1 MKKQNLILS
10 AALVAVFSAS
20 TAFAEAEV
28 TGKIV
33 HESAS
38 FTDSGTTIGAASSH
52 GTDVFKSETAARIF
66 IDGEASDNATYHV
79 ELQGF
84 NDGQANGDYRNNENY
99 TQRDALREAYVD
111 TELNGFSI
119 RAGKQQ
125 VVWGTADG
133 MKLLDAIN
141 PTDYSE
147 MAQNQMEDSRIP
159 VWMINAETTLP
170 NGGDM
175 QMIIAEGKSSHFA
188 GMGNESTTAIGATPN
203 YTSRDTGAEAF
214 VEHTNSD
221 RGHAFI
227 MKGADTITGFSNG
240 FLNVAPALGAVAQ
253 KFDQGAVGDS
263 VGAEAA
269 GAGNT
274 NYWSLAG
281 YTKATVNDFAIG
293 LDIAGG
299 GNSSKNQSHGFTS
312 FCNQGATSASSEDT
326 DAQCLSTIANTNT
339 APGGHEGAGRNEQNL
354 LTSTISAD
362 EWEASKT
369 NATSMFS
376 YMHDATFATF
386 DAFVNMKSKYV
397 VDHNSDPTFGWRF
410 KDSTKDGVN
419 WSFNVTHGNDTNPYI
434 DMEWQNAAGALLTES
449 VGTATADSRRQ
460 VSSATYET
468 TYYTNYLRLA
478 GTTATVSDVGGK
490 FSAGLNSVGATA
502 ASSIAMDATEVAH
515 LVLTEKLNSIT
526 QIGGS
531 FDMAIETAALGP
543 VVIRGEALYQKD
555 VMSPIITRE
564 STDGIDLAHG
574 FLVSSVK
581 MIPGDRF
588 KYVLGAD
595 ITAMTNMMVS
605 AQFIQD
611 RNLDYVDSGS
621 YGSSNADDAS
631 TSGTNWKYTA
641 DMATMSLTNNLN
653 KAEENKEFY
662 SLFLSKP
669 FGASGEHRWN
679 NIFMFEENDGN
690 WNRFDVEFSIDDDTQ
705 ATVEWNKYWGD
716 TNTQF
721 GQLEASSNI
730 QAGIKYSF

>member
-38 FTDSGTTIGAASSH
+38 FTDSGTTIGAASAH
-52 GTDVFKSETAARIF
+52 GTDVFKSETSARIF
-66 IDGEASDNATYHV
+66 IDGEASENATYHV

-99 TQRDALREAYVD
+99 TQRDVLREAYVD

-170 NGGDM
+170 AGGDM
-175 QMIIAEGKSSHFA
+175 QLIIAEGKSSHFA
-188 GMGNESTTAIGATPN
+188 GMGNESTTAIGATPSYN
-203 YTSRDTGAEAF
+203 PASVEGFT
-214 VEHTNSD
+214 EHTNGD

-227 MKGADTITGFSNG
+227 MKGADTITGFANG

-253 KFDQGAVGDS
+253 KFDQGAVTELNNGEVLDG
-263 VGAEAA
+263 VA
-269 GAGNT
+269 GQ
-274 NYWSLAG
+274 YVSLGG
-281 YTKATVNDFAIG
+281 YTMATVNDFAIG
-293 LDIAGG
+293 LNIAGG
-299 GNSSKNQSHGFTS
+299 GYSSKNQSKTFAS
-312 FCNQGATSASSEDT
+312 FCAPGASSGSAT
-326 DAQCLSTIANTNT
+326 VTGVQCLSTIANTAA
-339 APGGHEGAGRNEQNL
+339 APSTHQGAGRNEQNL
-354 LTSTISAD
+354 IASTVNAD
-362 EWEASKT
+362 EWEASKA
-369 NATSMFS
+369 NGTSMFS
-376 YMHDATFATF
+376 YMHDTTFATF

-397 VDHNSDPTFGWRF
+397 VDHNSDPTLGWRF
-410 KDSTKDGVN
+410 KDATDDGLN
-419 WSFNVTHGNDTNPYI
+419 WSFNITHGNDTNPYV
-434 DMEWQNAAGALLTES
+434 DMEWQNSAGALLTET
-449 VGTATADSRRQ
+449 VTTATADSRRQ
-460 VSSATYET
+460 VASATYEA
-468 TYYTNYLRLA
+468 TYYTNQLRVA
-478 GTTATVSDVGGK
+478 GGTVNAVGGK
-490 FSAGLNSVGATA
+490 AFLAGAATGAT
-502 ASSIAMDATEVAH
+502 SNAMATTDVAH
-515 LVLTEKLNSIT
+515 LVMTEKLNPIT

-531 FDMAIETAALGP
+531 FDMAVETASLGP
-543 VVIRGEALYQKD
+543 VVFRGEALYQKD
-555 VMSPIITRE
+555 VMSPVITRE
-564 STDGIDLAHG
+564 STNGVDLAHG

-581 MIPGDRF
+581 MVPGDRF

-631 TSGTNWKYTA
+631 TSGTDWKYTA

-679 NIFMFEENDGN
+679 NIYMFEENDGN
-690 WNRFDVEFSIDDDTQ
+690 WNRFDVEFSINDDTQ

-716 TNTQF
+716 ANTQF
-721 GQLEASSNI
+721 GQLEAASNI

>member
-1 MKKQNLILS
+1 MKKTNITLS
-10 AALVAVFSAS
+10 IALAAVFSAS

-52 GTDVFKSETAARIF
+52 GSDVFKTETAARIY
-66 IDGEASDNATYHV
+66 IDGEADALSDGATYHV
-79 ELQGF
+79 EVQAF
-84 NDGQANGDYRNNENY
+84 TDSQANGDFKSNESY

-111 TELNGFSI
+111 MQKGDWSI

-170 NGGDM
+170 GGGDM
-175 QMIIAEGKSSHFA
+175 QMIVAEGKSSHFA
-188 GMGNESTTAIGATPN
+188 GMGNKSTTAIGATPQF
-203 YTSRDTGAEAF
+203 TSRDTGMEAF
-214 VEHTNSD
+214 TEHSNSD
-221 RGHAFI
+221 RGQAFI

-253 KFDQGAVGDS
+253 KFDQGAVTELDGGEVLDG
-263 VGAEAA
+263 VA
-269 GAGNT
+269 GQ
-274 NYWSLAG
+274 YVSLAG

-293 LDIAGG
+293 LNIAGG
-299 GNSSKNQSHGFTS
+299 GYSSKNQSKTFAS
-312 FCNQGATSASSEDT
+312 FCAPGASSGAAT
-326 DAQCLSTIANTNT
+326 VTGVQCLSTVANTNQ
-339 APGGHEGAGRNEQNL
+339 APSGHEGAGRNEQNL
-354 LTSTISAD
+354 IAATISAD
-362 EWEASKT
+362 EWEASKA
-369 NATSMFS
+369 NATSVFS
-376 YMHDATFATF
+376 YMHDTTFATF

-397 VDHNSDPTFGWRF
+397 VDHSSNPTVGWRL
-410 KDSTKDGVN
+410 KDSTKDGMN
-419 WSFNVTHGNDTNPYI
+419 WSFNVTHGSDTNPYV
-434 DMEWQNAAGALLTES
+434 DMEWQNSAGALLTET
-449 VGTATADSRRQ
+449 VTTATADSRRQ
-460 VSSATYET
+460 VASATYEA
-468 TYYTNYLRLA
+468 TYYTNQLRIA
-478 GTTATVSDVGGK
+478 GGTSNNVGGK
-490 FSAGLNSVGATA
+490 AFLAGAATGATTK
-502 ASSIAMDATEVAH
+502 AMATTDVAY
-515 LVLTEKLNSIT
+515 LVMTEKLNPIT

-531 FDMAIETAALGP
+531 FDTAIETSAFGP

-555 VMSPIITRE
+555 VMSPVVTRE
-564 STDGIDLAHG
+564 STDGKDLAHG
-574 FLVSSVK
+574 FLVSSVQ
-581 MIPGDRF
+581 MVPGDRF

-605 AQFIQD
+605 VQFIQD
-611 RNLDYVDSGS
+611 MNLDYVDSGS

-631 TSGTNWKYTA
+631 TSGVDWKYTA

-716 TNTQF
+716 ENTQF
-721 GQLEASSNI
+721 GQLAASSNI
-730 QAGIKYSF
+730 QVGVKYSF

>member
-10 AALVAVFSAS
+10 AALAVVFSAS

-38 FTDSGTTIGAASSH
+38 FTDSGTTIGAASAH
-52 GTDVFKSETAARIF
+52 GEDVFKSETSARIF
-66 IDGEASDNATYHV
+66 VDGDVSDNATFHV

-84 NDGQANGDYRNNENY
+84 NDSEATGDFRNNENY
-99 TQRDALREAYVD
+99 TQRDVLREAYID
-111 TELNGFSI
+111 TETNGVSI

-170 NGGDM
+170 AGGDM
-175 QMIIAEGKSSHFA
+175 QLIIAEGKSSHFA
-188 GMGNESTTAIGATPN
+188 GMGNDSTTAIGATPSYN
-203 YTSRDTGAEAF
+203 PASVEGFT
-214 VEHTNSD
+214 EHTNGD

-227 MKGADTITGFSNG
+227 MKGADTITGFANG

-253 KFDQGAVGDS
+253 KFDQGAVTELNNGEVLDG
-263 VGAEAA
+263 VA
-269 GAGNT
+269 GQ
-274 NYWSLAG
+274 YVSLGG
-281 YTKATVNDFAIG
+281 YTMATVNDFAIG
-293 LDIAGG
+293 LNIAGG
-299 GNSSKNQSHGFTS
+299 GYSSKNQSKTFAS
-312 FCNQGATSASSEDT
+312 FCAPGASSGSAT
-326 DAQCLSTIANTNT
+326 VTGVQCLSTIANTAA
-339 APGGHEGAGRNEQNL
+339 APSTHQGAGRNEQNL
-354 LTSTISAD
+354 IASTVNAD
-362 EWEASKT
+362 EWEASKA
-369 NATSMFS
+369 NGTSMFS
-376 YMHDATFATF
+376 YMHDTTFATF

-397 VDHNSDPTFGWRF
+397 VDHNSDPTLGWRF
-410 KDSTKDGVN
+410 KDATDDGLN
-419 WSFNVTHGNDTNPYI
+419 WSFNITHGNDTNPYV
-434 DMEWQNAAGALLTES
+434 DMEWQNSAGALLTET
-449 VGTATADSRRQ
+449 VTTATADSRRQ
-460 VSSATYET
+460 VASATYEA
-468 TYYTNYLRLA
+468 TYYTNQLRVA
-478 GTTATVSDVGGK
+478 GGTVNAVGGK
-490 FSAGLNSVGATA
+490 AFLAGAATGAT
-502 ASSIAMDATEVAH
+502 SNAMATTDVAH
-515 LVLTEKLNSIT
+515 LVMTEKLNPIT

-531 FDMAIETAALGP
+531 FDMAVETASLGP
-543 VVIRGEALYQKD
+543 VVFRGEALYQKD
-555 VMSPIITRE
+555 VMSPVITRE
-564 STDGIDLAHG
+564 STNGVDLAHG

-581 MIPGDRF
+581 MVPGDRF

-631 TSGTNWKYTA
+631 TSGTDWKYTA

-679 NIFMFEENDGN
+679 NIYMFEENDGN
-690 WNRFDVEFSIDDDTQ
+690 WNRFDVEFSINDDTQ

-716 TNTQF
+716 ANTQF
-721 GQLEASSNI
+721 GQLEAASNI

>member
-38 FTDSGTTIGAASSH
+38 FTDSGTTIGAASAH
-52 GTDVFKSETAARIF
+52 GTDVFKSETSARIF
-66 IDGEASDNATYHV
+66 IDGEASENATYHV

-99 TQRDALREAYVD
+99 TQRDVLREAYVD

-170 NGGDM
+170 AGGDM
-175 QMIIAEGKSSHFA
+175 QLIIAEGKSSHFA
-188 GMGNESTTAIGATPN
+188 GMGNDSTTAIGATPSYN
-203 YTSRDTGAEAF
+203 PASVEGFT
-214 VEHTNSD
+214 EHTNGD

-227 MKGADTITGFSNG
+227 MKGADTITGFANG

-253 KFDQGAVGDS
+253 KFDQGAVTELNNGEVLDG
-263 VGAEAA
+263 VA
-269 GAGNT
+269 GQ
-274 NYWSLAG
+274 YVSLGG
-281 YTKATVNDFAIG
+281 YTMATVNDFAIG
-293 LDIAGG
+293 LNIAGG
-299 GNSSKNQSHGFTS
+299 GYSSKNQSKTFAS
-312 FCNQGATSASSEDT
+312 FCAPGASSGSAT
-326 DAQCLSTIANTNT
+326 VTGVQCLSTIANTAA
-339 APGGHEGAGRNEQNL
+339 APSTHQGAGRNEQNL
-354 LTSTISAD
+354 IASTVNAD
-362 EWEASKT
+362 EWEASKA
-369 NATSMFS
+369 NGTSMFS
-376 YMHDATFATF
+376 YMHDTTFATF

-397 VDHNSDPTFGWRF
+397 VDHNSDPTLGWRF
-410 KDSTKDGVN
+410 KDATDDGLN
-419 WSFNVTHGNDTNPYI
+419 WSFNITHGNDTNPYV
-434 DMEWQNAAGALLTES
+434 DMEWQNSAGALLTET
-449 VGTATADSRRQ
+449 VTTATADSRRQ
-460 VSSATYET
+460 VASATYEA
-468 TYYTNYLRLA
+468 TYYTNQLRVA
-478 GTTATVSDVGGK
+478 GGTVNAVGGK
-490 FSAGLNSVGATA
+490 AFLAGAATGAT
-502 ASSIAMDATEVAH
+502 SNAMATTDVAH
-515 LVLTEKLNSIT
+515 LVMTEKLNPIT

-531 FDMAIETAALGP
+531 FDMAVETASLGP
-543 VVIRGEALYQKD
+543 VVFRGEALYQKD
-555 VMSPIITRE
+555 VMSPVITRE
-564 STDGIDLAHG
+564 STNGVDLAHG

-581 MIPGDRF
+581 MVPGDRF

-631 TSGTNWKYTA
+631 TSGTDWKYTA

-679 NIFMFEENDGN
+679 NIYMFEENDGN
-690 WNRFDVEFSIDDDTQ
+690 WNRFDVEFSINDDTQ

-716 TNTQF
+716 ANTQF
-721 GQLEASSNI
+721 GQLEAASNI

>member
-1 MKKQNLILS
+1 MKKTNITLS
-10 AALVAVFSAS
+10 IALAAVFSAS

-33 HESAS
+33 HESAK
-38 FTDSGTTIGAASSH
+38 FTTSGTTIGAA
-52 GTDVFKSETAARIF
+52 TAQDKEYFKQETSARIF
-66 IDGEASDNATYHV
+66 IDGEASENATYHV

-99 TQRDALREAYVD
+99 TQRDVLREAYVD

-170 NGGDM
+170 AGGDM
-175 QMIIAEGKSSHFA
+175 QLIIAEGKSSHFA
-188 GMGNESTTAIGATPN
+188 GMGNDSTTAIGATPSYN
-203 YTSRDTGAEAF
+203 PASVEGFT
-214 VEHTNSD
+214 EHTNGD

-227 MKGADTITGFSNG
+227 MKGADTITGFANG

-253 KFDQGAVGDS
+253 KFDQGAVTELNNGEVLDG
-263 VGAEAA
+263 VA
-269 GAGNT
+269 GQ
-274 NYWSLAG
+274 YVSLGG
-281 YTKATVNDFAIG
+281 YTMATVNDFAIG
-293 LDIAGG
+293 LNIAGG
-299 GNSSKNQSHGFTS
+299 GYSSKNQSKTFAS
-312 FCNQGATSASSEDT
+312 FCAPGASSGSAT
-326 DAQCLSTIANTNT
+326 VTGVQCLSTIANTAA
-339 APGGHEGAGRNEQNL
+339 APSTHQGAGRNEQNL
-354 LTSTISAD
+354 IASTVNAD
-362 EWEASKT
+362 EWEASKA
-369 NATSMFS
+369 NGTSMFS
-376 YMHDATFATF
+376 YMHDTTFATF

-397 VDHNSDPTFGWRF
+397 VDHNSDPTLGWRF
-410 KDSTKDGVN
+410 KDATDDGLN
-419 WSFNVTHGNDTNPYI
+419 WSFNITHGNDTNPYV
-434 DMEWQNAAGALLTES
+434 DMEWQNSAGALLTET
-449 VGTATADSRRQ
+449 VTTATADSRRQ
-460 VSSATYET
+460 VASATYEA
-468 TYYTNYLRLA
+468 TYYTNQLRVA
-478 GTTATVSDVGGK
+478 GGTVNAVGGK
-490 FSAGLNSVGATA
+490 AFLAGAATGAT
-502 ASSIAMDATEVAH
+502 SNAMATTDVAH
-515 LVLTEKLNSIT
+515 LVMTEKLNPIT

-531 FDMAIETAALGP
+531 FDMAVETASLGP
-543 VVIRGEALYQKD
+543 VVFRGEALYQKD
-555 VMSPIITRE
+555 VMSPVITRE
-564 STDGIDLAHG
+564 STNGVDLAHG

-581 MIPGDRF
+581 MVPGDRF

-631 TSGTNWKYTA
+631 TSGTDWKYTA

-679 NIFMFEENDGN
+679 NIYMFEENDGN
-690 WNRFDVEFSIDDDTQ
+690 WNRFDVEFSINDDTQ

-716 TNTQF
+716 ANTQF
-721 GQLEASSNI
+721 GQLEAASNI